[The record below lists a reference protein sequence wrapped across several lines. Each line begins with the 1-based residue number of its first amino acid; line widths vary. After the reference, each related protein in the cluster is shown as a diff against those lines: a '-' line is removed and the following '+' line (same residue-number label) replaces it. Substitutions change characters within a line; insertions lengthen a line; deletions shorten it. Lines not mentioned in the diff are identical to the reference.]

1 MGTTTDAVRPVKA
14 KRVSFYRTVPG
25 LVRDPLKTFEN
36 IVARSGGDVVRLD
49 LGLFQPLLVTR
60 PEHVQEVLH
69 EKHAVFSRDGMLWD
83 PLRRLFG
90 NGLASEG
97 ATWQPHRRMVQ
108 PMFSAKQFTPHIDE
122 MAVTIGTAVE
132 GLDRFARTGKPLD
145 VGHEMTRIVHRAL
158 VRVLFG
164 DKIAS
169 RDADK
174 LTASIEKAFTSL
186 GPRLLLPFVPNSFPL
201 PGDGAFRRA
210 ARRMNQVMLP
220 LVRESRRGVLP
231 DGADIVS
238 LISQWRD
245 ENGAALDDNQV
256 RDDLILMFVGGSET
270 TAVALTWL
278 FTALGRHPEVAAK
291 LYQEIDAVIGDGP
304 VRQIHLGDLKYTK
317 MVIQET
323 LRLYPVGWLIP
334 RTATSPDTIGGVRAW
349 RGDTVMLSPYLTH
362 RLPGVWD
369 NPLDFDPERFSP
381 ERSAGRH
388 RFAYFPFGGGPHHC
402 VGSHFFTVE
411 AQFIVA
417 TLLSRFR
424 PTFAGGTAMITPQP
438 RATLRPRQ
446 RVRMSLRPV
455 PVTVAGRAG

>member
-1 MGTTTDAVRPVKA
+1 MGTATDAGRPVKA
-14 KRVSFYRTVPG
+14 KRISFYRTVPG
-25 LVRDPLKTFEN
+25 LVRDPLRTFEN
-36 IVARSGGDVVRLD
+36 ITAQSGGDVVRLD
-49 LGLFQPLLVTR
+49 LGLAQPLLVTR

-69 EKHAVFSRDGMLWD
+69 EKPTVFSRDGMLWD

-108 PMFSAKQFTPHIDE
+108 PMFAAKQFTPHIDE
-122 MAVTIGTAVE
+122 MAATIATAVD
-132 GLDRFARTGKPLD
+132 GLDHYAQTGKPLD
-145 VGHEMTRIVHRAL
+145 VGREMTRIVHRAL

-164 DKIAS
+164 DKIGS
-169 RDADK
+169 RDADQ

-210 ARRMNQVMLP
+210 ARRVNRVMLP
-220 LVRESRRGVLP
+220 LVRESRVGGQP
-231 DGADIVS
+231 HGADIVS

-245 ENGAALDDNQV
+245 ENGETLDDSQV

-278 FTALGRHPEVAAK
+278 FTALGRHPDVAAK
-291 LYQEIDAVIGDGP
+291 LYQEIDAVVGDGP
-304 VRQIHLGDLKYTK
+304 VRQSHLSELTYTR

-334 RTATSPDTIGGVRAW
+334 RTATSADSIGGVRVW

-369 NPLDFDPERFSP
+369 NPLAFEPERFTA

-424 PTFAGGTAMITPQP
+424 PRFADGTATITPQP

-446 RVRMSLRPV
+446 RVRMGLRPL